1 MDDFSSGQLNIAK
14 DNRVEARSPESKS
27 VVGPLAT
34 LGMTGSRP
42 IILLIVCGIALVA
55 AIVLGTA
62 ITIFN
67 SRDRA
72 LAGRERELQNIALI
86 LADQTD
92 RVFEAAERVQIN
104 LIERMQ
110 ALGIGSGEDFERKMS
125 GYDIHLML
133 KDKIVGLPH
142 IGTFTLINA
151 QGKLFN
157 FSRFWPIPTID
168 VADRDFFKA
177 FQSNEWRTFFISKP
191 IHNRATGTWVLQIA
205 RKVPGP
211 KGEFIGLVLATI
223 ELQSFEQ
230 FFSSIALEPG
240 SSISLFHRDGELLA
254 RYPRVDTLIGS
265 SFGANA
271 LFMKLVEHSNLGVG
285 RQKGVI
291 DSEDRLIAA
300 HTVAHY
306 PFVVVVTTTIAAAL
320 VNWRN
325 EAKFLIGAGG
335 LAALMIAAVV
345 LVIVRQLLQS
355 RKWFQQELGG
365 QRLQLKTALN
375 NMSQGLLM
383 FDSSARIVVCNQRYI
398 EMYGLSPEVV
408 KPGLT
413 LRELIEHRK
422 ETGSLRGDPEQY
434 CSEIL
439 TAVAQGNVTCLSA
452 NTTDGRTID
461 VVSQPM
467 ANGGWVATHEDVTE
481 RRQADEQLKRVAH
494 YDQLTGLP
502 NRLSLQKELG
512 RLLAGD
518 GHDGPTSIALFDLDG
533 FKDVN
538 DTLGHTIGDELLIE
552 VGERLMKVAQDHDQL
567 SRMRRLGGDEF
578 VAVFPNCGDPRRI
591 DEIVASMLNR
601 LAEPF
606 HINDHVLHL
615 GASSGIAIAP
625 NDGSS
630 VDELIGNADLA
641 LYQAKSGGGRTH
653 RFFLPVLRAQAQARR
668 DLDLELRRAFAEDE
682 FEIYFQPQIR
692 IADHAV
698 VGAEALLRWRHPTK
712 GILAPG
718 AFIETLANSP
728 IARDVSKWILREAC
742 ERSAAWRAIGL
753 PLGRIG
759 VNLFPNQL
767 HDEAMLKNIEDVLQE
782 TGLPA
787 EVLELEITENVAL
800 DHKHAT
806 LTLLKLRE
814 KGMRL
819 AFDDFGT
826 GYASLSSLTRF
837 PVSRIKIDRSFVG
850 KITSDADAAAIVRSL
865 IAMAHNLGLEVIA
878 EGVETSAQAT
888 FLLNEQCEEA
898 QGFLYSKPLPAI
910 EFEGYLKARQFP
922 LEAKA
927 AVGAQ
932 LKPTSRH

>member
-1 MDDFSSGQLNIAK
+1 MYDFSSGQLKIAK

-27 VVGPLAT
+27 VVGNLAT
-34 LGMTGSRP
+34 PDKARSRP
-42 IILLIVCGIALVA
+42 ITSLIVCGIALVA

-62 ITIFN
+62 ITISN
-67 SRDRA
+67 LRDRA
-72 LAGRERELQNIALI
+72 LAGRERELQNIALM

-110 ALGIGSGEDFERKMS
+110 ALGIASGEDFEQKMS
-125 GYDIHLML
+125 DFDTHLML
-133 KDKIVGLPH
+133 QDKIIGLPH

-157 FSRFWPIPTID
+157 FSRFWPIPTIN
-168 VADRDFFKA
+168 VVDRDFFKA
-177 FQSNEWRTFFISKP
+177 FQSNEWRTFFLSKP
-191 IHNRATGTWVLQIA
+191 IHNRATGTWVVQIA

-211 KGEFIGLVLATI
+211 KGEFLGLVLAAI

-230 FFSSIALEPG
+230 FFSSIALEPE

-254 RYPRVDTLIGS
+254 RYPRVDTLIGR
-265 SFGANA
+265 SFGASA

-306 PFVVVVTTTIAAAL
+306 PVVVVVTTTVAAAL
-320 VNWRN
+320 VNWRD
-325 EAKFLIGAGG
+325 EAKFLSGAGG

-345 LVIVRQLLQS
+345 LVIVRQLLQGKK
-355 RKWFQQELGG
+355 RFQQELGG
-365 QRLQLKTALN
+365 QKLQLNTALN

-408 KPGLT
+408 KLGLT
-413 LRELIEHRK
+413 LRELIEHHK
-422 ETGSLRGDPEQY
+422 ETESFPGNPEQY

-452 NTTDGRTID
+452 NTTDGRTIH
-461 VVSQPM
+461 VVNQPM
-467 ANGGWVATHEDVTE
+467 ANGGWVATHEDITE
-481 RRQADEQLKRVAH
+481 RRQADEQLKHVAH

-502 NRLSLQKELG
+502 NRLLLQKELG

-518 GHDGPTSIALFDLDG
+518 GHEGPTSIALFDLDG

-538 DTLGHTIGDELLIE
+538 DTLGHTIGDQLLIE
-552 VGERLMKVAQDHDQL
+552 VGERLMKVAQGHDQL
-567 SRMRRLGGDEF
+567 SRMCRLGGDEF
-578 VAVFPNCGDPRRI
+578 VAIFPNCGDPRRI

-615 GASSGIAIAP
+615 GASAGIAIAP
-625 NDGSS
+625 SDGSS
-630 VDELIGNADLA
+630 VDELIANADLA

-653 RFFLPVLRAQAQARR
+653 RFFLPVLRAQAHARR

-698 VGAEALLRWRHPTK
+698 VGAEALLRWRHPTQ

-718 AFIETLANSP
+718 AFIETLARSP

-759 VNLFPNQL
+759 VNLFPTQL
-767 HDEAMLKNIEDVLQE
+767 HDEAMLKSIEDVLQE

-806 LTLLKLRE
+806 LPLLKLRD
-814 KGMRL
+814 KGVKL

-837 PVSRIKIDRSFVG
+837 PVSRIKIDRSFVRE
-850 KITSDADAAAIVRSL
+850 ITSDANAAAIVRSL

-898 QGFLYSKPLPAI
+898 QGFFYSKPLPAI
-910 EFEGYLKARQFP
+910 EFEGYLKRRQFP
-922 LEAKA
+922 FEAKA

-932 LKPTSRH
+932 FKVTGPH

>member
-1 MDDFSSGQLNIAK
+1 MYDFSSGQLKIAK

-27 VVGPLAT
+27 VVGNLAT
-34 LGMTGSRP
+34 PGMTRSRP
-42 IILLIVCGIALVA
+42 ITLLIVCGIALVA

-72 LAGRERELQNIALI
+72 LAGRERELQNIALM

-110 ALGIGSGEDFERKMS
+110 ALGIASGEDFEQKMS
-125 GYDIHLML
+125 GFDIHLML
-133 KDKIVGLPH
+133 KDKIIGLPH

-157 FSRFWPIPTID
+157 FSRFWPIPTIN
-168 VADRDFFKA
+168 VVDRDFFKA
-177 FQSNEWRTFFISKP
+177 FQSNEWRTFFLSKP
-191 IHNRATGTWVLQIA
+191 IHNRATGTWVVQIA

-211 KGEFIGLVLATI
+211 KGEFLGLVLAAI

-230 FFSSIALEPG
+230 FFSSIALEPE

-254 RYPRVDTLIGS
+254 RYPRVDTLIGRS
-265 SFGANA
+265 YAANA
-271 LFMKLVEHSNLGVG
+271 LFPKLLEHSDHGSA
-285 RQKGVI
+285 RQKSVI
-291 DSEDRLIAA
+291 DGEDRLIAA
-300 HTVAHY
+300 HRVAHY
-306 PFVVVVTTTIAAAL
+306 PVVVAVTTTVAAAL
-320 VNWRN
+320 ANWRDA
-325 EAKFLIGAGG
+325 AKFLIAAGG

-345 LVIVRQLLQS
+345 LVIVRQLLQGKK
-355 RKWFQQELGG
+355 RFQQELGG
-365 QRLQLKTALN
+365 QKLQLNTALN

-383 FDSSARIVVCNQRYI
+383 FDSSARLVVCNQRYI

-413 LRELIEHRK
+413 LRELIERHK
-422 ETGSLRGDPEQY
+422 ETGSFPGDPEQY

-439 TAVAQGNVTCLSA
+439 TAVAQGIVTCLSA
-452 NTTDGRTID
+452 NTTDGRTIQ
-461 VVSQPM
+461 VVNQPM
-467 ANGGWVATHEDVTE
+467 ANGGWVATHEDITE

-502 NRLSLQKELG
+502 NRLLLQKELG

-552 VGERLMKVAQDHDQL
+552 VGERLMKVAQGHDQL
-567 SRMRRLGGDEF
+567 SRMCRLGGDEF
-578 VAVFPNCGDPRRI
+578 VAIFPNCGDPRRI

-615 GASSGIAIAP
+615 GASAGIAIAP
-625 NDGSS
+625 SDGSS
-630 VDELIGNADLA
+630 VDELIANADLA

-653 RFFLPVLRAQAQARR
+653 RFFLPVLRAQAHARR

-698 VGAEALLRWRHPTK
+698 VGAEALLRWRHPTQ

-718 AFIETLANSP
+718 AFIETLAKSP

-759 VNLFPNQL
+759 VNLFPTQL

-806 LTLLKLRE
+806 LPLLKLRD
-814 KGMRL
+814 KGVKL

-837 PVSRIKIDRSFVG
+837 PVSRIKIDRSFVRE
-850 KITSDADAAAIVRSL
+850 ITSDANAAAIVRSL

-898 QGFLYSKPLPAI
+898 QGFFYSKPLPAI
-910 EFEGYLKARQFP
+910 EFEGYLKRRQFP

-932 LKPTSRH
+932 FKVTGPH